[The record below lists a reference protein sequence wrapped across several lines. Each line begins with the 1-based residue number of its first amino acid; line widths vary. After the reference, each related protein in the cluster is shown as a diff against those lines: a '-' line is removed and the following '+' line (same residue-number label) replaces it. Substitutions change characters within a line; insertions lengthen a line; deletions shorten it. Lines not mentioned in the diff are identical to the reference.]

1 MDMKKFDAIIR
12 DKDTIAALLQCKSKQ
27 DALDVLKAKGVI
39 ATDEELKALMETI
52 IKAVTADETSMNM
65 DDMDAVAGGVNG
77 GGIREDTLEDTRVV
91 IRETV
96 GLGFVTDFF
105 KIGAHYV
112 GVGLDKGAN
121 WLIDKVGGWFD

>member
-27 DALDVLKAKGVI
+27 EALDVLKAKGVI
-39 ATDEELKALMETI
+39 ATDEELKALMEEI
-52 IKAVTADETSMNM
+52 IKAVTANEDSMNV
-65 DDMDAVAGGVNG
+65 DDMDAVAGGAG
-77 GGIREDTLEDTRVV
+77 AGIREDTLEDTRVV